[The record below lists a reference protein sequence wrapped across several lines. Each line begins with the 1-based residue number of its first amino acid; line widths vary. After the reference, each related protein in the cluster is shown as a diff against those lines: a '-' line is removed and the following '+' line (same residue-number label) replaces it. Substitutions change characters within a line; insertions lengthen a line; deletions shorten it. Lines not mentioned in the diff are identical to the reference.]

1 MYKIIAY
8 KIEIIKTKRGKK
20 VYKRIINTYRFI
32 NKKDLSKKSIE
43 IKKNLNDWNIQ
54 LEFVKMM

>member
-8 KIEIIKTKRGKK
+8 KIEIIKTNRGKK

-32 NKKDLSKKSIE
+32 DKKNLSKKSIE
-43 IKKNLNDWNIQ
+43 IKKNLNDWDIQ
-54 LEFVKMM
+54 LEFIKMM

>member
-8 KIEIIKTKRGKK
+8 KIEIIKTNRGKK

-43 IKKNLNDWNIQ
+43 IKKNLNDWDIH

>member
-8 KIEIIKTKRGKK
+8 KIEIIKTNRGKK

-43 IKKNLNDWNIQ
+43 IKKNLNDWDIQ
-54 LEFVKMM
+54 LEFIKMM

>member
-8 KIEIIKTKRGKK
+8 KIEIMKTNRGKK
-20 VYKRIINTYRFI
+20 VYKRIINTYKFI

-43 IKKNLNDWNIQ
+43 IKKNLNDWDIQ

>member
-8 KIEIIKTKRGKK
+8 KIEIIKTNRGKK

-43 IKKNLNDWNIQ
+43 IKKNLNDWDIQ

>member
-8 KIEIIKTKRGKK
+8 KIEIIKTNRGKK
-20 VYKRIINTYRFI
+20 VYKRIINAYRFI

>member
-8 KIEIIKTKRGKK
+8 KIEIVKTNRGKK

-43 IKKNLNDWNIQ
+43 IKKNLNDWDIQ

>member
-8 KIEIIKTKRGKK
+8 KIEIIKTNRGKK
-20 VYKRIINTYRFI
+20 VYKRIIDTYRFI
-32 NKKDLSKKSIE
+32 DKKNLSKKSIE
-43 IKKNLNDWNIQ
+43 IKKNLNDWDIQ

>member
-8 KIEIIKTKRGKK
+8 KIEIVKTNRGKK

-43 IKKNLNDWNIQ
+43 IKKNLNDWDIQ
-54 LEFVKMM
+54 LEFIKMM

>member
-8 KIEIIKTKRGKK
+8 KIEIIKTNRGKK
-20 VYKRIINTYRFI
+20 VYKRTINTYRFI

-54 LEFVKMM
+54 LEFIKMM

>member
-1 MYKIIAY
+1 MYKIVAY
-8 KIEIIKTKRGKK
+8 KIEIIKTNRGKK

-43 IKKNLNDWNIQ
+43 IKKNLNDWDIQ
-54 LEFVKMM
+54 LEFIKMM

>member
-1 MYKIIAY
+1 MYKIIEY
-8 KIEIIKTKRGKK
+8 KIEIIKKNRGKK

-54 LEFVKMM
+54 LEFIKMM

>member
-8 KIEIIKTKRGKK
+8 KIEIIKTNRGKK

>member
-8 KIEIIKTKRGKK
+8 KIEIMKTNRGKK

-43 IKKNLNDWNIQ
+43 IKKNLNDWDIQ
-54 LEFVKMM
+54 LEFIKMM

>member
-8 KIEIIKTKRGKK
+8 KIEIIKTNRGKK

-32 NKKDLSKKSIE
+32 NKKDLSKKAIE
-43 IKKNLNDWNIQ
+43 IKKNLNDWDIQ
-54 LEFVKMM
+54 LEFIKMM

>member
-8 KIEIIKTKRGKK
+8 KIEIIKTNRGKK

-32 NKKDLSKKSIE
+32 NKKDLSKKLIE
-43 IKKNLNDWNIQ
+43 IKKNLNDWDIQ

>member
-8 KIEIIKTKRGKK
+8 KIEIIKTNRGKK
-20 VYKRIINTYRFI
+20 VYKRIINTYIFI

>member
-1 MYKIIAY
+1 MYKIIVY
-8 KIEIIKTKRGKK
+8 KIEIIKTNRGKK

-43 IKKNLNDWNIQ
+43 IKKNLNDWDIQ
-54 LEFVKMM
+54 LEFIKMM